1 MSHILHVRYPSCP
14 VVVSPLHVYIW
25 WRVQII
31 KIFVIRFSTAQSLSV
46 SNILFIPIHIYGI
59 QCSYSTTFLNWN
71 LWKNTISYSHTQ
83 WIYDLI
89 PWRMLLNC
97 STVRASFLGTM
108 HIRTDCWQAGS
119 QQYTGHVEWR
129 RKRFVA
135 LLWGLME
142 DVVKLNKLLS
152 CEVKRKLTHRWS
164 RCSNNGLIKPF
175 TAQGSN

>member
-1 MSHILHVRYPSCP
+1 MSNYKTLVF
-14 VVVSPLHVYIW
+14 L
-25 WRVQII
+25 
-31 KIFVIRFSTAQSLSV
+31 FSTAQSLSV
-46 SNILFIPIHIYGI
+46 SNMLFIPILIYGI
-59 QCSYSTTFLNWN
+59 KCSYSTFLNWIS
-71 LWKNTISYSHTQ
+71 WKNTISYSYIQ
-83 WIYDLI
+83 WICVSI

-97 STVRASFLGTM
+97 SAVPASFLGTM

-119 QQYTGHVEWR
+119 QQYTAHVEWR
-129 RKRFVA
+129 RERFVA